1 MTTGT
6 LTMPEDSAAMART
19 IRQLQARNIVLEAEV
34 ERLKSQL
41 AAKAPKRPT
50 RTGMTPKQSALL
62 DFVARYQRERRGVS
76 PSFDEMAKA
85 VGLKSKSGVHRL
97 IEGLVERGA
106 IVRLK
111 NHARALQVVTAPTHG
126 DANG

>member
-1 MTTGT
+1 MTAETV
-6 LTMPEDSAAMART
+6 TMPEDTAAMART

-41 AAKAPKRPT
+41 VAKVPKA
-50 RTGMTPKQSALL
+50 TGLTPKQGALL
-62 DFVARYQRERRGVS
+62 DFIARYQREHRGVS

-85 VGLKSKSGVHRL
+85 VGLASKSGVHRL
-97 IEGLVERGA
+97 VEGLVVRGA
-106 IVRLK
+106 LERLPT
-111 NHARALQVVTAPTHG
+111 HARALRVVATSHG